1 MLDWQST
8 ENHLLLNPRL
18 PREERASLEAL
29 AAAAPL
35 LEGNVFIAS
44 SGTGGSLKLVALSKD
59 AILASAAAV
68 NQHLGATRSDD
79 WCCVLPTFHVGGLG
93 IHARAH
99 LSGARVVS
107 MDWDA
112 HEFARGCAEERIALS
127 ALVPAQVHDLVR
139 AKLRAPE
146 SLRAIVVGGA
156 AFAKEL
162 YREARELGWP
172 VLPSY
177 GMTECCSQAA
187 TALGESP
194 EMILLP
200 HIEARTEEDGR
211 LALRGP
217 SLLTGTCLFDDR
229 GNPVFLDPKSDGWF
243 ITEDIGEVDGR
254 VLRVSGRRGESVKIG
269 GESVDLRRL
278 DAILESVLRET
289 GGDAAVF
296 AVPDPRLG
304 HVIHLALAAGGDWIA
319 ELFNERVL
327 PFERAREVLRVAH
340 IPRSSLGK
348 LLRSRLV
355 NEGENRVAE
364 QAGLAFPKSE
374 D

>member
-1 MLDWQST
+1 MEEARLMLDWQSA

-18 PREERASLEAL
+18 PADERRRLEEL

-35 LEGNVFIAS
+35 LEGHVFIAS
-44 SGTGGSLKLVALSKD
+44 SGTSGSLKLVALSKD

-68 NQHLGATRSDD
+68 NQHLGATSSDA

-93 IHARAH
+93 IHARAS

-107 MDWDA
+107 MTWEP
-112 HEFARGCAEERIALS
+112 HEFARACAEERIALS
-127 ALVPAQVHDLVR
+127 ALVQAQVHDLVR
-139 AKLRAPE
+139 ARLRGPE

-162 YREARELGWP
+162 YLEARELGWP

-187 TALGESP
+187 TALGDSA

-200 HIEARTEEDGR
+200 HLEARAEEDDGR
-211 LALRGP
+211 LAIRGS
-217 SLLTGTCLFDDR
+217 SLLTGYCLYDER
-229 GNPVFLDPKSDGWF
+229 SNAVFLDPKVDGWF
-243 ITEDIGEVDGR
+243 VTEDIGEVDGR
-254 VLRVSGRRGESVKIG
+254 VLRVSGRRGEFVKIG

-278 DAILESVLRET
+278 DGILEAVVREV

-296 AVPDPRLG
+296 TLPDERLG
-304 HVIHLALAAGGDWIA
+304 HVIHLAVAGDSHRISA
-319 ELFNERVL
+319 LFNVRVL
-327 PFERAREVLRVAH
+327 PFERARVVHRIDR
-340 IPRSSLGK
+340 IPRTPLGK
-348 LLRSRLV
+348 LVRGLLPSQV
-355 NEGENRVAE
+355 N
-364 QAGLAFPKSE
+364 Q
-374 D
+374 